1 VEVKDQQKKHW
12 NAVADGWAAWFDWT
26 EQNFS
31 AVTDWFRD
39 AADWKPGGR
48 ILDVG
53 CGSGFPALAAAASI
67 RPGGSVVATDIS
79 PEMLAVASS
88 RANADG
94 LDNIEF
100 VEMDAEQLKF
110 DDAEF
115 DAVTNAYG
123 LMFCPDVPRAFREA
137 HRVLRP
143 GGRFALVTWDDP
155 SQSPFF
161 SVITPVA
168 VPFLSLQPPDL
179 AAPGP
184 FRLSS
189 PSQLELLLS
198 EAGFSDVRVESVAMT
213 LELASAAEYLQIFSD
228 VAWKARVASLSDPDL
243 ARFREAV
250 AEAARPYVDEVS
262 GRLRLVA
269 TSLCASGRR

>member
-1 VEVKDQQKKHW
+1 MDFNSCALSLTPRAGTLVGPLPLGEG
-12 NAVADGWAAWFDWT
+12 NSGVASRNFDKT
-26 EQNFS
+26 
-31 AVTDWFRD
+31 AG
-39 AADWKPGGR
+39 WKPGVR

-115 DAVTNAYG
+115 DVVTNAYG

-143 GGRFALVTWDDP
+143 GGRFVFNAWD
-155 SQSPFF
+155 
-161 SVITPVA
+161 
-168 VPFLSLQPPDL
+168 
-179 AAPGP
+179 
-184 FRLSS
+184 RL
-189 PSQLELLLS
+189 
-198 EAGFSDVRVESVAMT
+198 D
-213 LELASAAEYLQIFSD
+213 
-228 VAWKARVASLSDPDL
+228 
-243 ARFREAV
+243 
-250 AEAARPYVDEVS
+250 
-262 GRLRLVA
+262 
-269 TSLCASGRR
+269 RRKRRRWLKS

>member
-1 VEVKDQQKKHW
+1 MHVKDRQRKHW
-12 NAVADGWAAWFDWT
+12 NAVAGGWAAWFDWT
-26 EQNFS
+26 NRNFRPV
-31 AVTDWFRD
+31 ADWFRD
-39 AADWKPGGR
+39 VADWKPGAR

-53 CGSGFPALAAAASI
+53 CGSGFPALAAAASV

-161 SVITPVA
+161 SVMLYST
-168 VPFLSLQPPDL
+168 S
-179 AAPGP
+179 PGDP
-184 FRLSS
+184 KRR
-189 PSQLELLLS
+189 S
-198 EAGFSDVRVESVAMT
+198 EFC
-213 LELASAAEYLQIFSD
+213 
-228 VAWKARVASLSDPDL
+228 VASGPAPVTVGFPNPRARSLSIIGCVFIGTTCS
-243 ARFREAV
+243 R
-250 AEAARPYVDEVS
+250 S
-262 GRLRLVA
+262 
-269 TSLCASGRR
+269 

>member
-1 VEVKDQQKKHW
+1 VEIKDQQRKHW
-12 NAVADGWAAWFDWT
+12 STVADGWAAWLDWT

-31 AVTDWFRD
+31 AVTGWFRD
-39 AADWKPGGR
+39 AAGWKPGVR
-48 ILDVG
+48 VLDVG

-67 RPGGSVVATDIS
+67 RPGGSIIATDIS
-79 PEMLAVASS
+79 TAMLAVASA
-88 RANADG
+88 RAGAIG

-100 VEMDAEQLKF
+100 VEMDAERLKF
-110 DDAEF
+110 GDAEF

-123 LMFCPDVPRAFREA
+123 LMFCPDVPRALREA

-143 GGRFALVTWDDP
+143 GGRFALVTWDDQ
-155 SQSPFF
+155 SKSPFF
-161 SVITPVA
+161 SVITRVA
-168 VPFLSLQPPDL
+168 VPFLSLQPPDP

-189 PSQLELLLS
+189 PSQLESLLT

-228 VAWKARVASLSDPDL
+228 VAWKARVALLSDADMG
-243 ARFREAV
+243 RFCESV

-262 GRLRLVA
+262 GRLLLVA